1 MLPLVST
8 ALRRFMTAAA
18 AWRREQQ
25 DRRQLMAMS
34 EAELR
39 DIGIGRSQI
48 PGLLETAPSQGIH
61 RQATARS
68 ETWVQAL
75 ERRTA

>member
-8 ALRRFMTAAA
+8 AIRRIVASMA

-25 DRRQLMAMS
+25 DRQQLMAMG

-39 DIGIGRSQI
+39 DIGIGRGQI
-48 PGLLETAPSQGIH
+48 PGVLEATPSHSAPLH
-61 RQATARS
+61 AANRS
-68 ETWVQAL
+68 EAWVKAV
-75 ERRTA
+75 ERKTA